1 MPKPTVELNLFSQQL
16 WLQRPNFF
24 GQRLGE
30 KSAHKLAIEIKKSWK
45 NYLIYSRKGEK
56 FFQFICHDQTRPT
69 CESYCI
75 FVLLRNTF
83 GFILFPYEYIS
94 H

>member
-30 KSAHKLAIEIKKSWK
+30 KSAHKLAMGPFKYNVIKILTILEPK
-45 NYLIYSRKGEK
+45 RPP
-56 FFQFICHDQTRPT
+56 CHQTLPINH
-69 CESYCI
+69 YVI
-75 FVLLRNTF
+75 A
-83 GFILFPYEYIS
+83 
-94 H
+94 